1 MKYKDEL
8 DLVVMVLMFASGLI
22 LITLGL
28 GAIWM

>member
-1 MKYKDEL
+1 MKYKDEF
-8 DLVVMVLMFASGLI
+8 DLIVMILMLTSGLI